1 MCVKKVMRFRDFFYK
16 APELLCLGFRD
27 ALVKLMK
34 YHRNPRILPCIT
46 VDIDYNRSTLAASDH

>member
-1 MCVKKVMRFRDFFYK
+1 MRQLINK

-46 VDIDYNRSTLAASDH
+46 VDIDYNRSTLAASNH